1 MKMTSAEKMKTLYD
15 AKLLLREWQ
24 KKEAITQLGV
34 DEINA
39 LIELCLAA
47 VEIGIQN
54 EVYISGIKCVK

>member
-1 MKMTSAEKMKTLYD
+1 MKTLYD
-15 AKLLLREWQ
+15 AKLLLRGWQ

>member
-1 MKMTSAEKMKTLYD
+1 MTSAEKMKTLYD
-15 AKLLLREWQ
+15 AKLLLSEWQ

-34 DEINA
+34 DERNA

-47 VEIGIQN
+47 VGIGIQN

>member
-1 MKMTSAEKMKTLYD
+1 MTSVERMTILYD

-54 EVYISGIKCVK
+54 EEHISGIKCAK

>member
-1 MKMTSAEKMKTLYD
+1 MTSTERMKTLYD
-15 AKLLLREWQ
+15 AKLLLTEWQ
-24 KKEAITQLGV
+24 KKEAVTQLGV

-54 EVYISGIKCVK
+54 EVYISGIKCGK

>member
-1 MKMTSAEKMKTLYD
+1 MKTLYD

-47 VEIGIQN
+47 VEIGI
-54 EVYISGIKCVK
+54 

>member
-1 MKMTSAEKMKTLYD
+1 MKMTSAERMKTLYD
-15 AKLLLREWQ
+15 AKLLLKGWQ
-24 KKEAITQLGV
+24 KKEAVTQLGV

>member
-1 MKMTSAEKMKTLYD
+1 MKLTSAERMKTLYD
-15 AKLLLREWQ
+15 AKLLLRKWQ
-24 KKEAITQLGV
+24 KKEAITQSGI

>member
-1 MKMTSAEKMKTLYD
+1 MTSAEKMKTLYD
-15 AKLLLREWQ
+15 AKLLLSEWQ

-47 VEIGIQN
+47 VGIGIQN

>member
-1 MKMTSAEKMKTLYD
+1 MTSAERMKTLYD

-24 KKEAITQLGV
+24 KKEAITQLGI

-47 VEIGIQN
+47 IEIGIQN
-54 EVYISGIKCVK
+54 EVYISNIKCEK

>member
-1 MKMTSAEKMKTLYD
+1 MKMTSTERMKTLYD
-15 AKLLLREWQ
+15 AKLLLRKWQ
-24 KKEAITQLGV
+24 KKEAITQLSV

-54 EVYISGIKCVK
+54 EVYI

>member
-15 AKLLLREWQ
+15 AKLLLTEWQ

-34 DEINA
+34 DEIDA

-54 EVYISGIKCVK
+54 EVYISGAKCVK

>member
-1 MKMTSAEKMKTLYD
+1 MKMTSAKKVKMLYD
-15 AKLLLREWQ
+15 AKLLLRECQ
-24 KKEAITQLGV
+24 KREAITQLGV

>member
-1 MKMTSAEKMKTLYD
+1 MKMTSTERMKTLYD
-15 AKLLLREWQ
+15 AKLLLRKWQ
-24 KKEAITQLGV
+24 KKEAITQLSV

>member
-1 MKMTSAEKMKTLYD
+1 MTSAEKMKMLYD
-15 AKLLLREWQ
+15 VKLLLKEWQ
-24 KKEAITQLGV
+24 KKEAVTQLGV
-34 DEINA
+34 DEINT

>member
-1 MKMTSAEKMKTLYD
+1 MKMASAERMKTLHD
-15 AKLLLREWQ
+15 AKLLLRGWQ

>member
-1 MKMTSAEKMKTLYD
+1 MASDERMKTLYD

-24 KKEAITQLGV
+24 KKEAITQLGI

-39 LIELCLAA
+39 LIELCLVA

-54 EVYISGIKCVK
+54 ETYISDIKCAK

>member
-1 MKMTSAEKMKTLYD
+1 MTSAKKMKTLYD
-15 AKLLLREWQ
+15 AKLLLRGWQ

-39 LIELCLAA
+39 LIELCLDA

>member
-1 MKMTSAEKMKTLYD
+1 MTSAEIMKTLYD
-15 AKLLLREWQ
+15 AKLLFREWQ

-39 LIELCLAA
+39 LIELCLSA

>member
-1 MKMTSAEKMKTLYD
+1 MTSDERMKTLYD
-15 AKLLLREWQ
+15 AKLLLGKWQ
-24 KKEAITQLGV
+24 KKESITQLGV

-39 LIELCLAA
+39 LIELCLTA

>member
-1 MKMTSAEKMKTLYD
+1 MKMTSTEKMKTLYD
-15 AKLLLREWQ
+15 AKLLLGEWQ

-34 DEINA
+34 DERNA

-47 VEIGIQN
+47 VDIGIQN

>member
-1 MKMTSAEKMKTLYD
+1 MTSAERMKTLYD
-15 AKLLLREWQ
+15 AKLLLRECQ
-24 KKEAITQLGV
+24 KREAITQLGV

-54 EVYISGIKCVK
+54 EAYISGIKCVK

>member
-1 MKMTSAEKMKTLYD
+1 MKTLYD

-39 LIELCLAA
+39 LLELCLAA
-47 VEIGIQN
+47 VEIVIQN
-54 EVYISGIKCVK
+54 EEYISGIKCVK

>member
-1 MKMTSAEKMKTLYD
+1 MTSVERMTILYD

-47 VEIGIQN
+47 VEIGIRN
-54 EVYISGIKCVK
+54 EECIAGIKCAE

>member
-1 MKMTSAEKMKTLYD
+1 MKMTSTERMKTLYD
-15 AKLLLREWQ
+15 AKLLLSEWQ

-47 VEIGIQN
+47 VDIGIQN
-54 EVYISGIKCVK
+54 EVYILGIKCVK

>member
-15 AKLLLREWQ
+15 AKLLLGEWQ

-34 DEINA
+34 GELNA

-47 VEIGIQN
+47 VDIGIQN

>member
-1 MKMTSAEKMKTLYD
+1 MKTLYD

>member
-1 MKMTSAEKMKTLYD
+1 MKTLYD
-15 AKLLLREWQ
+15 AKLLLRKWQ
-24 KKEAITQLGV
+24 KKEAVTQLGV

>member
-1 MKMTSAEKMKTLYD
+1 MTSAEKMKTLYD
-15 AKLLLREWQ
+15 AKLLLRECQ
-24 KKEAITQLGV
+24 KREAITQLGV

-39 LIELCLAA
+39 LIELCLTV

>member
-1 MKMTSAEKMKTLYD
+1 MTSDERMKTLYD
-15 AKLLLREWQ
+15 AKLLLTEWQ
-24 KKEAITQLGV
+24 KKEAVTQLGV

-47 VEIGIQN
+47 VEIGIQS

>member
-1 MKMTSAEKMKTLYD
+1 MKMTSAERMKTLYD
-15 AKLLLREWQ
+15 AKLLLSGWQ
-24 KKEAITQLGV
+24 RKEAITQLGV

-39 LIELCLAA
+39 LIELCLTA

>member
-1 MKMTSAEKMKTLYD
+1 MKMTSDERMKTLYD
-15 AKLLLREWQ
+15 AKLLLGKWQ
-24 KKEAITQLGV
+24 KKESITQLGV

-39 LIELCLAA
+39 LIELCLTA